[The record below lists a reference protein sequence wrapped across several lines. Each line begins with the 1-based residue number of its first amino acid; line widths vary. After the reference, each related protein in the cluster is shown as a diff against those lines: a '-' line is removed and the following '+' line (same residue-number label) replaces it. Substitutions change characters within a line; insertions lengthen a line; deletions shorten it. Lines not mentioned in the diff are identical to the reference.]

1 MVPGYAHSNEATVER
16 QAIATAA
23 DARQRLHRAYA
34 AVTVGVPTAGVA
46 VAVALA
52 VVQGVRLA
60 EWAIFAVMYAAT
72 ALGIEAGFHRYF
84 SHRAFRGSRFVTYLL
99 GALGSMAGQGPV
111 IFWAATHRSHHA
123 STDREGDP
131 HSPWLHGDGLAS
143 KLRGLYHAHMG
154 WLFHADR
161 SDWARL
167 TPDLLKSRDI
177 VRVNMWYPLWLVLG
191 LVIPAAAGGVVMG
204 IDGLWRGALWG
215 GLVRIFAL
223 DHVTWA
229 VNSFGHVFG
238 RRPYVS
244 NDHSGNI
251 ALLALP
257 SFGGSWHN
265 NHHAFPSSARND
277 HRLYQLDLSGLFIEC
292 LAGLGLASDV
302 NRPRQ
307 PSRRVATAPKEK

>member
-1 MVPGYAHSNEATVER
+1 MGSASTAPD
-16 QAIATAA
+16 AIAAPT
-23 DARQRLHRAYA
+23 DTRQRLHRVYA
-34 AVTVGVPTAGVA
+34 ALTVGVPTAGMIA
-46 VAVALA
+46 A
-52 VVQGVRLA
+52 VVLGVHRGIRPF
-60 EWAIFAVMYAAT
+60 EWTSFAAMYAVT

-84 SHRAFRGSRFVTYLL
+84 SHRAFRGSPLVTYLL

-111 IFWAATHRSHHA
+111 LFWAATHRRHHA

-131 HSPWLHGDGLAS
+131 HSPWLCGSGLFH

-167 TPDLLKSRDI
+167 VPDLLKRRDI
-177 VRVNMWYPLWLVLG
+177 VRINMSYPLWLGLG
-191 LVIPAAAGGVVMG
+191 LVIPAAAGGIAMG
-204 IDGLWRGALWG
+204 AEGVWRGALWG

-229 VNSFGHVFG
+229 VNSFGHLFG

-251 ALLALP
+251 AILALP

-277 HRLYQLDLSGLFIEC
+277 HRRYQIDLSGLFIEC
-292 LAGLGLASDV
+292 LARAGLASDV
-302 NRPRQ
+302 NRPRH
-307 PSRRVATAPKEK
+307 PRRRTARAAASPESRSP